1 MTVEPGR
8 RASSQGRARSFLH
21 TASPHWAAPTPSRG
35 IRWRKPSGDSDS
47 CQRPWAGP
55 VPAAPGTCLQTC
67 AVEPAGRCSG
77 EEEETFQF
85 RAAAALHPL
94 AAAQPPPD
102 PGAGDLHWEAPG
114 SHLGQPP
121 VRSPVLPRSVLLN
134 RDSPDI
140 ESRLK
145 RRRNRTQQVR
155 FKDLVEGGSGRA
167 GSPPPGPAATPGPNT
182 PRASPPPRDAPE
194 PAALRASRR
203 SWPQAQ
209 PGSLTL
215 PMPRKACMSTAIQ
228 TSPSLQ
234 KPFPAPQPRS
244 RSVCDVAGDAVLPA
258 VASARCPGVAV
269 PTATSWAVPPRA
281 PGNLPT
287 HDRTVAL
294 AQHAT
299 VCPLPLPPPRDP
311 PPPYRGTA
319 GCPAARCAP
328 EPCPP
333 PPACAQLRGS
343 PRGGH
348 GVTPRPASVPCGQP
362 RPPAEHRGLGRSDSE
377 RALPCGRPP
386 PQPSPHRRQPGP
398 ATDTHGLRQPPQGNP
413 PRDPPPPHHQLCGS
427 PWRGPCCASP
437 APIPPVPGWHS
448 SAAAAAPEKTP
459 AVLSTCSR
467 LHAAEPG
474 HGRAGPEGH
483 RELLPPVPQ
492 GPSMGTQTAGWAPEP
507 PQHGQPCLAA
517 EQPET
522 LHHVQDLL
530 QLVVVAKGPV
540 GPPARDEDAQ
550 TTQGEGPWRPGEQG
564 DLHSQLQS
572 LEGVL
577 ETSQQTIRVLLD
589 VIQDLEKK
597 EAQRDG
603 RHSYRTG
610 QDIANCGTCRDCAC
624 IIYSVEHDFRQQEG
638 RFQRVLS
645 HIEGTPGP
653 SPPPTAV
660 GAAGTT
666 SPTRQEL
673 SPAPKLPVK
682 LDVKKSRRK
691 CFWFL

>member
-1 MTVEPGR
+1 MVSREPVPRPAPAGEGSQEKAMTV
-8 RASSQGRARSFLH
+8 
-21 TASPHWAAPTPSRG
+21 
-35 IRWRKPSGDSDS
+35 
-47 CQRPWAGP
+47 
-55 VPAAPGTCLQTC
+55 
-67 AVEPAGRCSG
+67 
-77 EEEETFQF
+77 
-85 RAAAALHPL
+85 
-94 AAAQPPPD
+94 
-102 PGAGDLHWEAPG
+102 
-114 SHLGQPP
+114 
-121 VRSPVLPRSVLLN
+121 RSVLLN

-155 FKDLVEGGSGRA
+155 FKDLVEGDSGQA

-182 PRASPPPRDAPE
+182 PRASPPPRDAPG

-244 RSVCDVAGDAVLPA
+244 KSVCDVAGDA
-258 VASARCPGVAV
+258 
-269 PTATSWAVPPRA
+269 
-281 PGNLPT
+281 
-287 HDRTVAL
+287 
-294 AQHAT
+294 
-299 VCPLPLPPPRDP
+299 
-311 PPPYRGTA
+311 
-319 GCPAARCAP
+319 
-328 EPCPP
+328 
-333 PPACAQLRGS
+333 
-343 PRGGH
+343 
-348 GVTPRPASVPCGQP
+348 
-362 RPPAEHRGLGRSDSE
+362 
-377 RALPCGRPP
+377 
-386 PQPSPHRRQPGP
+386 
-398 ATDTHGLRQPPQGNP
+398 
-413 PRDPPPPHHQLCGS
+413 
-427 PWRGPCCASP
+427 
-437 APIPPVPGWHS
+437 
-448 SAAAAAPEKTP
+448 
-459 AVLSTCSR
+459 
-467 LHAAEPG
+467 
-474 HGRAGPEGH
+474 
-483 RELLPPVPQ
+483 
-492 GPSMGTQTAGWAPEP
+492 
-507 PQHGQPCLAA
+507 
-517 EQPET
+517 
-522 LHHVQDLL
+522 DLL
-530 QLVVVAKGPV
+530 QLVVVAKGP
-540 GPPARDEDAQ
+540 PARDEDAQ
-550 TTQGEGPWRPGEQG
+550 TSQGEGPWRPREQG

-645 HIEGTPGP
+645 HIEGDAGP
-653 SPPPTAV
+653 SPTPTAMGLAGAA

-666 SPTRQEL
+666 SPPRQEL
-673 SPAPKLPVK
+673 SPGPKLPVK

>member
-1 MTVEPGR
+1 MVSREPVPGPAPAGEGSQEKAMTV
-8 RASSQGRARSFLH
+8 
-21 TASPHWAAPTPSRG
+21 
-35 IRWRKPSGDSDS
+35 
-47 CQRPWAGP
+47 
-55 VPAAPGTCLQTC
+55 
-67 AVEPAGRCSG
+67 
-77 EEEETFQF
+77 
-85 RAAAALHPL
+85 
-94 AAAQPPPD
+94 
-102 PGAGDLHWEAPG
+102 
-114 SHLGQPP
+114 
-121 VRSPVLPRSVLLN
+121 RSVLLN

-155 FKDLVEGGSGRA
+155 FKDLVEAGAGRA
-167 GSPPPGPAATPGPNT
+167 DSPGPPAGPGHNT
-182 PRASPPPRDAPE
+182 PRASPPPRDPPE

-244 RSVCDVAGDAVLPA
+244 KSVCDVAEDAVPPA
-258 VASARCPGVAV
+258 AASARCPGAAV
-269 PTATSWAVPPRA
+269 PTVPGWAAPPRA
-281 PGNLPT
+281 PGGLPG
-287 HDRTVAL
+287 HDRSAAL
-294 AQHAT
+294 AQHAKARRT
-299 VCPLPLPPPRDP
+299 PPPPPPRDP
-311 PPPYRGTA
+311 PPPYQG
-319 GCPAARCAP
+319 AARCAPPVPSCAP

-333 PPACAQLRGS
+333 PPACAQLGGS
-343 PRGGH
+343 PRGNH

-377 RALPCGRPP
+377 RSLPCGRAPCP
-386 PQPSPHRRQPGP
+386 PSPQRRQPVP
-398 ATDTHGLRQPPQGNP
+398 ATDTHGPLRQPPQGNP
-413 PRDPPPPHHQLCGS
+413 PRDPPAPQHQLCAAIWG
-427 PWRGPCCASP
+427 GPCCASP
-437 APIPPVPGWHS
+437 APVPPAPPGWHGS
-448 SAAAAAPEKTP
+448 DTTP
-459 AVLSTCSR
+459 ATPGTCSR
-467 LHAAEPG
+467 LRAAQAG
-474 HGRAGPEGH
+474 HGWAGPEGTG
-483 RELLPPVPQ
+483 EPPPPTATQ
-492 GPSMGTQTAGWAPEP
+492 GPGVGTRAEP
-507 PQHGQPCLAA
+507 PRHGQPRPAA
-517 EQPET
+517 EQPDT

-540 GPPARDEDAQ
+540 GPPARAEDAR
-550 TTQGEGPWRPGEQG
+550 TSQGEGPRGPGEQG

-645 HIEGTPGP
+645 HIEGDAGP
-653 SPPPTAV
+653 SSPPTALGAAGV
-660 GAAGTT
+660 ALGAAGTP
-666 SPTRQEL
+666 SPPRQEL
-673 SPAPKLPVK
+673 SPVSRLPAK

>member
-1 MTVEPGR
+1 MVSREPVPGPAPAGEGSQEKAMTV
-8 RASSQGRARSFLH
+8 
-21 TASPHWAAPTPSRG
+21 
-35 IRWRKPSGDSDS
+35 
-47 CQRPWAGP
+47 
-55 VPAAPGTCLQTC
+55 
-67 AVEPAGRCSG
+67 
-77 EEEETFQF
+77 
-85 RAAAALHPL
+85 
-94 AAAQPPPD
+94 
-102 PGAGDLHWEAPG
+102 
-114 SHLGQPP
+114 
-121 VRSPVLPRSVLLN
+121 RSVLLN

-155 FKDLVEGGSGRA
+155 FKDLVEAGAGRA
-167 GSPPPGPAATPGPNT
+167 DSPPPGPGPGPNT
-182 PRASPPPRDAPE
+182 ARASPPPRDPPE

-244 RSVCDVAGDAVLPA
+244 KSVCDVAEDAAAPA
-258 VASARCPGVAV
+258 AASARCPGA
-269 PTATSWAVPPRA
+269 AVPPGSLPGHDPTAARA
-281 PGNLPT
+281 R
-287 HDRTVAL
+287 RT
-294 AQHAT
+294 
-299 VCPLPLPPPRDP
+299 PPPPPPRDP
-311 PPPYRGTA
+311 PPPYQGAA

-328 EPCPP
+328 PVPSCAPQPCPP

-343 PRGGH
+343 PRGSH
-348 GVTPRPASVPCGQP
+348 GLTPRPASVPCGQP
-362 RPPAEHRGLGRSDSE
+362 RPPGEQRGLGRSDSE
-377 RALPCGRPP
+377 RSLPCGRPVP
-386 PQPSPHRRQPGP
+386 PCQPSPQRRQPVP
-398 ATDTHGLRQPPQGNP
+398 AADTHGPRRPPQGNP
-413 PRDPPPPHHQLCGS
+413 PRDPPPPQHQLCALWG
-427 PWRGPCCASP
+427 GPCCAPP
-437 APIPPVPGWHS
+437 APVPPAPGWHGS
-448 SAAAAAPEKTP
+448 DRTP
-459 AVLSTCSR
+459 ATPGTCGR
-467 LHAAEPG
+467 LRAAEPG
-474 HGRAGPEGH
+474 HGWAGAEGH
-483 RELLPPVPQ
+483 REPPGTAPQ
-492 GPSMGTQTAGWAPEP
+492 GPGAGTRGDTPR
-507 PQHGQPCLAA
+507 HGQP
-517 EQPET
+517 PDT
-522 LHHVQDLL
+522 RHHVQDLL

-540 GPPARDEDAQ
+540 AAPARAEDAR
-550 TTQGEGPWRPGEQG
+550 TSQGEGPRGPGEQG

-645 HIEGTPGP
+645 HIEGDPGP
-653 SPPPTAV
+653 SSPPTALGAAGV
-660 GAAGTT
+660 ALGAAGTT
-666 SPTRQEL
+666 SPPRQEP
-673 SPAPKLPVK
+673 SPVSRLPAK

>member
-1 MTVEPGR
+1 MVSREPVPGPAPAGAGSQEKAMTV
-8 RASSQGRARSFLH
+8 
-21 TASPHWAAPTPSRG
+21 
-35 IRWRKPSGDSDS
+35 
-47 CQRPWAGP
+47 
-55 VPAAPGTCLQTC
+55 
-67 AVEPAGRCSG
+67 
-77 EEEETFQF
+77 
-85 RAAAALHPL
+85 
-94 AAAQPPPD
+94 
-102 PGAGDLHWEAPG
+102 
-114 SHLGQPP
+114 
-121 VRSPVLPRSVLLN
+121 RSVLLN

-155 FKDLVEGGSGRA
+155 FKDLVEAGAGRA
-167 GSPPPGPAATPGPNT
+167 ESPPPGPAADPGHNT
-182 PRASPPPRDAPE
+182 PRASPPPRDPPE

-244 RSVCDVAGDAVLPA
+244 KSVCDVAEDAVPPA
-258 VASARCPGVAV
+258 VASARCPGAAV
-269 PTATSWAVPPRA
+269 PTVASWAVPPRA
-281 PGNLPT
+281 PGSLPT
-287 HDRTVAL
+287 HDRTATL
-294 AQHAT
+294 AQHAKVRRT
-299 VCPLPLPPPRDP
+299 PPPPPPRDP
-311 PPPYRGTA
+311 PPPYQGTA
-319 GCPAARCAP
+319 GCPSARCAPPVQSCTP

-333 PPACAQLRGS
+333 SPACAQLRGS
-343 PRGGH
+343 PRGSH
-348 GVTPRPASVPCGQP
+348 GITPRPASVPCGQP
-362 RPPAEHRGLGRSDSE
+362 RPPAEQRGLGRSDSE
-377 RALPCGRPP
+377 RTLPCGRPAAP
-386 PQPSPHRRQPGP
+386 CQPSPHRRQPVP
-398 ATDTHGLRQPPQGNP
+398 STDTQSLRQPPQGNP
-413 PRDPPPPHHQLCGS
+413 PRDPPPPQHQLCAAIWG
-427 PWRGPCCASP
+427 GPCCASP
-437 APIPPVPGWHS
+437 APVPPAPGWHG
-448 SAAAAAPEKTP
+448 SAAATPDKTP
-459 AVLSTCSR
+459 AALGTCSR
-467 LHAAEPG
+467 LRAAEA
-474 HGRAGPEGH
+474 GRGWAGPEGP
-483 RELLPPVPQ
+483 REPLSAAPQ
-492 GPSMGTQTAGWAPEP
+492 GPGVGTQAAGWAAEAPR
-507 PQHGQPCLAA
+507 HGQPCLAA
-517 EQPET
+517 EQPDT

-540 GPPARDEDAQ
+540 GPPARAEDAR
-550 TTQGEGPWRPGEQG
+550 TSQGEGPGGPGEQG

-645 HIEGTPGP
+645 HIEGDTGP
-653 SPPPTAV
+653 SSPPTALGAAGVAV

-666 SPTRQEL
+666 SPPGQEP
-673 SPAPKLPVK
+673 SPVSRLPAK

>member
-1 MTVEPGR
+1 MVSREPVPGPAPAGEGSQEKAMTV
-8 RASSQGRARSFLH
+8 
-21 TASPHWAAPTPSRG
+21 
-35 IRWRKPSGDSDS
+35 
-47 CQRPWAGP
+47 
-55 VPAAPGTCLQTC
+55 
-67 AVEPAGRCSG
+67 
-77 EEEETFQF
+77 
-85 RAAAALHPL
+85 
-94 AAAQPPPD
+94 
-102 PGAGDLHWEAPG
+102 
-114 SHLGQPP
+114 
-121 VRSPVLPRSVLLN
+121 RSVLLN

-155 FKDLVEGGSGRA
+155 FKDLVEAGAGRA
-167 GSPPPGPAATPGPNT
+167 ASPPPGPAAGPGHNT
-182 PRASPPPRDAPE
+182 ARASPPPRDPPE

-244 RSVCDVAGDAVLPA
+244 KSVCDVAEDALLSA
-258 VASARCPGVAV
+258 LASARCPGA
-269 PTATSWAVPPRA
+269 AVPPRT
-281 PGNLPT
+281 PGSLPT
-287 HDRTVAL
+287 HDSPAVV
-294 AQHAT
+294 AQHAKVRRT
-299 VCPLPLPPPRDP
+299 PPPPPPRDP
-311 PPPYRGTA
+311 PPPYQGTA

-328 EPCPP
+328 PVQSCTPEPCPP
-333 PPACAQLRGS
+333 PPARAQLRGS
-343 PRGGH
+343 PRGNH
-348 GVTPRPASVPCGQP
+348 GVAPRPASVPCGQP
-362 RPPAEHRGLGRSDSE
+362 RSPGERRGLGRSGSE
-377 RALPCGRPP
+377 RTLPPS
-386 PQPSPHRRQPGP
+386 QPSPHRRQPVP
-398 ATDTHGLRQPPQGNP
+398 ATDTHGLLRGQPPQGNP
-413 PRDPPPPHHQLCGS
+413 PRDPPPPQHQLCAAFWG
-427 PWRGPCCASP
+427 GPCCSSP
-437 APIPPVPGWHS
+437 APVPPAPGT
-448 SAAAAAPEKTP
+448 PDRTP
-459 AVLSTCSR
+459 AALGTRSR
-467 LHAAEPG
+467 LRAAGPG
-474 HGRAGPEGH
+474 HGRAGAERPKEP
-483 RELLPPVPQ
+483 LPTAPQ
-492 GPSMGTQTAGWAPEP
+492 GPGVGTRAAGWAADTPR
-507 PQHGQPCLAA
+507 HGQPRRAA
-517 EQPET
+517 EEPDE
-522 LHHVQDLL
+522 LHRVQDLL

-540 GPPARDEDAQ
+540 GAPARDEDAQ
-550 TTQGEGPWRPGEQG
+550 TSQGEGPRGPGEQG

-645 HIEGTPGP
+645 HIQGDTGPSSPPAALGVTGTAAGTP
-653 SPPPTAV
+653 SPPTQEPSPV
-660 GAAGTT
+660 G
-666 SPTRQEL
+666 RL
-673 SPAPKLPVK
+673 PAK

>member
-1 MTVEPGR
+1 MVSREPVPGPAPAGEGGQEKAMTV
-8 RASSQGRARSFLH
+8 
-21 TASPHWAAPTPSRG
+21 
-35 IRWRKPSGDSDS
+35 
-47 CQRPWAGP
+47 
-55 VPAAPGTCLQTC
+55 
-67 AVEPAGRCSG
+67 
-77 EEEETFQF
+77 
-85 RAAAALHPL
+85 
-94 AAAQPPPD
+94 
-102 PGAGDLHWEAPG
+102 
-114 SHLGQPP
+114 
-121 VRSPVLPRSVLLN
+121 RSVLLN

-155 FKDLVEGGSGRA
+155 FKDLVEAGAGRA
-167 GSPPPGPAATPGPNT
+167 DSPGPAAGPGHNT
-182 PRASPPPRDAPE
+182 PRASPPPRDPPE

-244 RSVCDVAGDAVLPA
+244 KSVCDVAEDALPPA
-258 VASARCPGVAV
+258 AASARCPAAAV
-269 PTATSWAVPPRA
+269 PTVPGWAVPPRG
-281 PGNLPT
+281 PGGLPG
-287 HDRTVAL
+287 HDRTAAL
-294 AQHAT
+294 AQHAKARRT
-299 VCPLPLPPPRDP
+299 PPPPPPRDP
-311 PPPYRGTA
+311 PPPYQGTA
-319 GCPAARCAP
+319 GCPAARCAPPVQSCTP

-343 PRGGH
+343 PRGNQ

-377 RALPCGRPP
+377 RSLPCGRPP
-386 PQPSPHRRQPGP
+386 CQPSPQRRQPVP
-398 ATDTHGLRQPPQGNP
+398 ATDTHGPLRQPPQGTP
-413 PRDPPPPHHQLCGS
+413 PRDPPAPQHQLCAAIWG
-427 PWRGPCCASP
+427 GPCCASP
-437 APIPPVPGWHS
+437 APVPPAPPGWHGS
-448 SAAAAAPEKTP
+448 DKTP
-459 AVLSTCSR
+459 ATPGTCSR
-467 LHAAEPG
+467 PRDAQAG
-474 HGRAGPEGH
+474 HGWAGPEGPG
-483 RELLPPVPQ
+483 EPPPTAPQ
-492 GPSMGTQTAGWAPEP
+492 GPSVGTRAEP
-507 PQHGQPCLAA
+507 PRHGQPRPAA

-540 GPPARDEDAQ
+540 GPPARAEDAR
-550 TTQGEGPWRPGEQG
+550 TSQGEGPRGPGEQG

-645 HIEGTPGP
+645 HIEGDAGP
-653 SPPPTAV
+653 SSPPTALGAAGV
-660 GAAGTT
+660 ALGAAGTP
-666 SPTRQEL
+666 SPPRQEP
-673 SPAPKLPVK
+673 SPVSRLPAK